1 MSFNAKQVQGIQD
14 IVIFNHTPLKM
25 QINGVSSIAIK
36 SANTPVMVFE
46 AVNGEI
52 DIDTADFAP
61 GAYTVQ
67 YFAANDEIKGVS
79 KLDIKQNLKYASQ
92 DYDPRSPAEIALDA
106 ITAFMQG
113 RATAQQRHIK
123 VGDKEIEYSSF
134 EQLLK
139 WKNYFQKQVKRESGK
154 ASKIRHEKLTVVER

>member
-36 SANTPVMVFE
+36 SANTPVMVFDAE
-46 AVNGEI
+46 NGAIEI
-52 DIDTADFAP
+52 NTDDFMP
-61 GAYTVQ
+61 GIYTIQ
-67 YFAANDEIKGVS
+67 YFNAADEIQGVS
-79 KLDIKQNLKYASQ
+79 KLEIKQNLKYASQ
-92 DYDPRSPAEIALDA
+92 DYDPRSPAEISLAA